1 MASDKNNSIF
11 QTHIEDMRELQ
22 DRSLLTIVLE
32 SGILLL
38 IDGVSLIGN
47 LVICWAM
54 FKNPRLHTVT
64 NLYILSLAI
73 ADILMALIVMPASFG
88 TLVTSRW
95 PFGSAACNIQG
106 SVILSLAF
114 VSSLTIGLMSL
125 NRYFRVV
132 RPSTYRTWFTV
143 NKSVSM
149 ILVAWGVVFVLVLLP
164 VVCGWAFFVFRPKRS
179 SCFMKITFPLAN
191 KTITATHLV
200 LFVILPMITVFFS
213 YFKVFVAV
221 KRHTS
226 VVVPSLQSAN
236 NSESTGI
243 TVEEIKITKVL
254 FAIVLG
260 FFICWSPVLII
271 EFFNTSLPHPSS
283 LDRSVYLL
291 CNYLWYTSA
300 AINPIIYGAMNKP
313 FRTEA
318 VKVLPKSSRVRKQQS
333 VADEHEV

>member
-1 MASDKNNSIF
+1 MASVKNNSIF
-11 QTHIEDMRELQ
+11 DIESEGMRELR
-22 DRSLLTIVLE
+22 DRTLLTIVLE
-32 SGILLL
+32 TGILLL

-47 LVICWAM
+47 LVICCAM

-73 ADILMALIVMPASFG
+73 TDIMMALIVMPASFG

-95 PFGSAACNIQG
+95 AFGPVVCNIQG
-106 SVILSLAF
+106 LVILSLAF

-132 RPSTYRTWFTV
+132 RPNTYRLLFTV
-143 NKSVSM
+143 KKSVSM
-149 ILVAWGVVFVLVLLP
+149 ILIAWGVVFLFVLLP
-164 VVCGWAFFVFRPKRS
+164 VVCGQAFFVFRPKRS
-179 SCFMKITFPLAN
+179 SCFMKITIPLAN
-191 KTITATHLV
+191 KAVTASHLV

-213 YFKVFVAV
+213 YSKVFIAV
-221 KRHTS
+221 RRHS
-226 VVVPSLQSAN
+226 ALVVPSLQTAN
-236 NSESTGI
+236 ESGATGI

-260 FFICWSPVLII
+260 FLICWCPVLII
-271 EFFNTSLPHPSS
+271 EFFNTSLPDPSS
-283 LDRSVYLL
+283 LDRWVYLL

-300 AINPIIYGAMNKP
+300 AINPIIYGAMNRP

-318 VKVLPKSSRVRKQQS
+318 VRVLSKASRARKQS
-333 VADEHEV
+333 LADEHEV